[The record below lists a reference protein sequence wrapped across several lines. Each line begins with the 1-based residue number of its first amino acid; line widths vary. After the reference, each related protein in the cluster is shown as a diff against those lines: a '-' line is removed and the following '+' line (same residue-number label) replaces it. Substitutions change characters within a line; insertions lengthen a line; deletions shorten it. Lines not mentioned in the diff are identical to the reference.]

1 MASIFEIER
10 RKNFVEE
17 FTKFFEDLKTEI
29 TIYSGKKYT
38 VLEYLNHSIRYWPY
52 RCGATSID
60 DYLKA
65 IKVDITAFKNDT
77 DFLLTMEL
85 LINLLYWAVE
95 QEDLDSKK
103 DAFSALYERKD
114 VESETERMIS
124 NAEYILEQCCNMK
137 IRKEED
143 DEFPKYYITKRNA
156 TVDSASVSVPEL
168 ADVLLGYYDIRN
180 VDNIE
185 AKKVAL
191 TTIYGYMEPH
201 RKEYKSL
208 SCGTISE
215 EFFISINTFGIRH
228 NTKSQKRIAG
238 KKKSILCDKLF
249 AMEIYV
255 LQTPDV
261 NTYKAELKMLRE
273 K

>member
-95 QEDLDSKK
+95 QD
-103 DAFSALYERKD
+103 RK
-114 VESETERMIS
+114 
-124 NAEYILEQCCNMK
+124 
-137 IRKEED
+137 
-143 DEFPKYYITKRNA
+143 
-156 TVDSASVSVPEL
+156 SVV
-168 ADVLLGYYDIRN
+168 
-180 VDNIE
+180 
-185 AKKVAL
+185 
-191 TTIYGYMEPH
+191 
-201 RKEYKSL
+201 
-208 SCGTISE
+208 
-215 EFFISINTFGIRH
+215 
-228 NTKSQKRIAG
+228 
-238 KKKSILCDKLF
+238 
-249 AMEIYV
+249 
-255 LQTPDV
+255 
-261 NTYKAELKMLRE
+261 
-273 K
+273 

>member
-1 MASIFEIER
+1 
-10 RKNFVEE
+10 
-17 FTKFFEDLKTEI
+17 
-29 TIYSGKKYT
+29 
-38 VLEYLNHSIRYWPY
+38 
-52 RCGATSID
+52 
-60 DYLKA
+60 
-65 IKVDITAFKNDT
+65 
-77 DFLLTMEL
+77 
-85 LINLLYWAVE
+85 
-95 QEDLDSKK
+95 
-103 DAFSALYERKD
+103 
-114 VESETERMIS
+114 
-124 NAEYILEQCCNMK
+124 MK

-156 TVDSASVSVPEL
+156 TVDSAAVSVPEL

-191 TTIYGYMEPH
+191 TTIYGYMERH

-261 NTYKAELKMLRE
+261 NTYKAELKMLRQ